1 MDKEQIKE
9 YFEKYI
15 ETYPAYKKDKLFT
28 GLTNYLV
35 DYYYDDLYNKTPNE
49 LKMLY
54 EDQELQANVYD
65 KFLIAIGVPKQVI
78 NKLSFNEKIIF
89 LKSLSDFRRYKGT
102 VDFVRKIG
110 KSFDDTFNVYEL
122 YIDYDHVSNAW
133 VFKPV
138 IIYKDTDLKEVN
150 DKIPY
155 QEVYDELP
163 NFLIHEDQ
171 LENLRQNNQITL
183 PIKSNIL
190 FLDEQIVTDI
200 SLMRNLIISTF
211 VKDYKD
217 NYINIYFSDAQYSLT
232 INTIYYAWYYLACR
246 YYNTPWIKVPGSTYM
261 LQFDDFRNPFT
272 VYDLKD
278 LLSEYEGLSNNQE
291 IDLFYKN
298 NFEPFVQF
306 VQSENLSVEDMGGR
320 LANLNNAFADYL
332 QGRIG
337 NAIDGQK
344 EINTIIN
351 EIYNSLIYYRD
362 TYGVGIG
369 TSINDPFI
377 EYFDYFLESLPQL
390 TIDPKDT
397 TSYILIYNFKP
408 YHTELLSNVSN
419 VLTYKDK
426 FNSVILSDS
435 KWFHF
440 EMIKYELLGL
450 IDERYIEME
459 LYKQSDIKIVSGYET
474 IDMTLRYS
482 DNIEEQ
488 IGDVA
493 RDMLLLEYIVTTI
506 EQKGSSTIEISDVKE
521 SIDLIKQSSS
531 TLNYQSLFQV
541 LDSINRN
548 DDLGINIEFL
558 VSSIIDHVSN
568 LQIGEIIR
576 SSPIKKMVGNI
587 PVISFLGS
595 SDLSMG
601 NLSSYQLE
609 EAPAHNI
616 DMPAHGDVFELDEL
630 FEVILQ
636 QP

>member
-15 ETYPAYKKDKLFT
+15 ETYPAYKRDKLFT
-28 GLTNYLV
+28 GLSSYLV
-35 DYYYDDLYNKTPNE
+35 DYYYDDLYNKVPDE

-54 EDQELQANVYD
+54 EDQELQSNVYD

-102 VDFVRKIG
+102 IDFVRKIG

-122 YIDYDHVSNAW
+122 YIDYDHVSSAW

-138 IIYKDTDLKEVN
+138 IIYKDTDLKEVR

-163 NFLIHEDQ
+163 NFLIQEEK
-171 LENLRQNNQITL
+171 LENLRQNSDVTL

-217 NYINIYFSDAQYSLT
+217 NYVNIYFSDSQHSLK
-232 INTIYYAWYYLACR
+232 IETIYYAWYYLACR
-246 YYNTPWIKVPGSTYM
+246 YYNTPWLKVPGSTYM

-278 LLSEYEGLSNNQE
+278 LMSEYESLDTNQE
-291 IDLFYKN
+291 VDLFYKN
-298 NFEPFVQF
+298 NLEPFAQF
-306 VQSENLSVEDMGGR
+306 VQSENMAVEDLGDR
-320 LANLNNAFADYL
+320 LRNLNDAFSDYL
-332 QGRIG
+332 EQRI
-337 NAIDGQK
+337 AESVDEQK
-344 EINTIIN
+344 EINIVIN

-369 TSINDPFI
+369 ASANDPFL

-419 VLTYKDK
+419 VLTYNDK
-426 FNSVILSDS
+426 FNSVMLSDS

-450 IDERYIEME
+450 IDERYIQLE
-459 LYKQSDIKIVSGYET
+459 LNKQSDIKLVSNYET
-474 IDMTLRYS
+474 INMSLRYA
-482 DNIEEQ
+482 DNLEEQ

-493 RDMLLLEYIVTTI
+493 RDMLLLEYIAFTV
-506 EQKGSSTIEISDVKE
+506 EQKGTSVLAISDVKK
-521 SIDLIKQSSS
+521 SIDMLKDSSS
-531 TLNYQSLFQV
+531 SLNYQSLFKV
-541 LDSINRN
+541 LDSITRQE
-548 DDLGINIEFL
+548 DLGI
-558 VSSIIDHVSN
+558 SIDFMIVALAKHISN
-568 LQIGEIIR
+568 LEVKDEFKTMPAKR
-576 SSPIKKMVGNI
+576 MVGNV
-587 PVISFLGS
+587 PVVSFIDS
-595 SDLSMG
+595 NWMSMS
-601 NLSSYQLE
+601 NLYLYELIE
-609 EAPAHNI
+609 EPKVLLALPT
-616 DMPAHGDVFELDEL
+616 HGDVFELDEQ

>member
-15 ETYPAYKKDKLFT
+15 ETYPAYKRDKMFT
-28 GLTNYLV
+28 GLMNYLV
-35 DYYYDDLYNKTPNE
+35 DYYYDDLYNVIPDD

-54 EDQELQANVYD
+54 ENQELQSNVYD
-65 KFLIAIGVPKQVI
+65 KFLIAIGVPTQVI

-122 YIDYDHVSNAW
+122 YIDYDQVSSEW
-133 VFKPV
+133 VFKPML
-138 IIYKDTDLKEVN
+138 IYKDTDLKEVRE
-150 DKIPY
+150 KIPY

-163 NFLIHEDQ
+163 NFLVNQDT
-171 LENLRQNNQITL
+171 LENLRQNSSITL

-211 VKDYKD
+211 IKDYKD
-217 NYINIYFSDAQYSLT
+217 NYVNIYFSDAQYSLT
-232 INTIYYAWYYLACR
+232 IRTLYYAWYYLACR
-246 YYNTPWIKVPGSTYM
+246 YYNTPWIKVPGSAYM

-278 LLSEYEGLSNNQE
+278 LMSEYEGLSNNQE
-291 IDLFYKN
+291 IDLFYQN
-298 NFEPFVQF
+298 NFEPFAQY
-306 VQSENLSVEDMGGR
+306 VQSENMAVEDMASR
-320 LANLNNAFADYL
+320 LQNLNNAFSDYL
-332 QGRIG
+332 QQRITG
-337 NAIDGQK
+337 ALDSQK
-344 EINTIIN
+344 EINTVIS
-351 EIYNSLIYYRD
+351 EIYNSLLYYRD
-362 TYGVGIG
+362 TYGTGIG
-369 TSINDPFI
+369 SSSEDPFI

-390 TIDPKDT
+390 TIDPEDT

-419 VLTYKDK
+419 VLTYNDK
-426 FNSVILSDS
+426 FNSVMLSDK

-450 IDERYIEME
+450 IDERYIQLE
-459 LYKQSDIKIVSGYET
+459 LHKQSDLKIISNYET

-488 IGDVA
+488 IGDVV
-493 RDMLLLEYIVTTI
+493 RDMLLLEYITTTI
-506 EQKGSSTIEISDVKE
+506 EQKGSSTIQISDLKEKIDMVK
-521 SIDLIKQSSS
+521 DASSR
-531 TLNYQSLFQV
+531 LGYQSLFKI
-541 LDSINRN
+541 LDSISR
-548 DDLGINIEFL
+548 DETLGISIEFL
-558 VSSIIDHVSN
+558 IKSLVEHLSN
-568 LQIGEIIR
+568 VEIEDEFQTV
-576 SSPIKKMVGNI
+576 PMKHMVGNI
-587 PVISFLGS
+587 PVISFMSNNKMYMDKNIPYELI
-595 SDLSMG
+595 
-601 NLSSYQLE
+601 E
-609 EAPAHNI
+609 EQSILVDIPTF
-616 DMPAHGDVFELDEL
+616 GDVFELDES
-630 FEVILQ
+630 FEVTLQ

>member
-576 SSPIKKMVGNI
+576 PSPIKKMVGNI